1 MDAVTQREVGDFLG
15 IVAPSPVVSAI
26 DAFLSL
32 SGDDDAAATP
42 STALGIPPHMM
53 APACPTLSESIA
65 DNLPIILLT
74 IAVGGLIGWAVVTA
88 LGAKAAATA
97 AVAAAL

>member
-1 MDAVTQREVGDFLG
+1 MDAVSQREIGDFLG
-15 IVAPSPVVSAI
+15 IVAPSPVVSAV
-26 DAFLSL
+26 DAFLSTL
-32 SGDDDAAATP
+32 PGGDDAAATP

-65 DNLPIILLT
+65 ANLPIIILT

-97 AVAAAL
+97 AVAAL